1 MHRLGALEAFVKVAE
16 TQSFS
21 EAARRL
27 RSSKSAVSR
36 RVGALEAELGA
47 RLFNRTTR
55 SLNLTEAGRA
65 YLERVSRILADLD
78 EADRALGQLQ
88 VKPRGRLQVSAPMSF
103 GFLHLAPALP
113 EFLARFPEV
122 DVELSLNDRFVDVVD
137 EGFDLALRIGA
148 LSDSSLMARRIAPI
162 RRTLCASPDYFGRRG
177 KPHSPEELKGH
188 ECLRNSNVAR
198 TQEWR
203 FVDLEGKPYLVPVS
217 GRVSAN
223 NGDALR
229 VMAIAGFGVA
239 SLPTFIVGS
248 DLRSGALVSALDRFV
263 PQDMAMNAVYPHSRH
278 LSPKVRAFV
287 DFLVER
293 FGKRP
298 YWDPV
303 DADAGGAGPAR

>member
-1 MHRLGALEAFVKVAE
+1 MDRFAALEAFVRVAE

-27 RSSKSAVSR
+27 RSSKSTISR
-36 RVGALEAELGA
+36 SVGALEAEVGA

-65 YLERVSRILADLD
+65 YFERVSRVLADLD
-78 EADRALGQLQ
+78 DADRALGHHQAS
-88 VKPRGRLQVSAPMSF
+88 PRGRLMVSAPMSF

-113 EFLARFPEV
+113 DFLARFPEV
-122 DVELSLNDRFVDVVD
+122 DVDLALNDRFVDLVD
-137 EGFDLALRIGA
+137 DGFDVALRIGA
-148 LSDSSLMARRIAPI
+148 MPDSSLMARRIAPI
-162 RRTLCASPDYFGRRG
+162 RRTLCASPDYFRRRG
-177 KPHSPEELKGH
+177 TPKAPEDLKTH
-188 ECLRNSNVAR
+188 EALRNSNVAR

-203 FVDLEGKPYLVPVS
+203 FVDPDGKPSLVSVT

-229 VMAIAGFGVA
+229 SMALAGFGIA
-239 SLPTFIVGS
+239 NLPTFIVGA
-248 DLRSGALVSALDRFV
+248 DLREGALVAALERFI
-263 PQDMAMNAVYPHSRH
+263 PQDLAMSAVYPHSRH

-298 YWDPV
+298 YWDP
-303 DADAGGAGPAR
+303 DETES

>member
-1 MHRLGALEAFVKVAE
+1 MDRFAALEAFVKVAE

-36 RVGALEAELGA
+36 SVGSLEAELGA

-65 YLERVSRILADLD
+65 YFERVSRILADLD
-78 EADRALGQLQ
+78 DADRALGHHQAS
-88 VKPRGRLQVSAPMSF
+88 PRGRLMVSAPMSF

-113 EFLARFPEV
+113 DFLARFPEV
-122 DVELSLNDRFVDVVD
+122 DVELSLNDRFVDLVD
-137 EGFDLALRIGA
+137 DGFDVALRIGA
-148 LSDSSLMARRIAPI
+148 LPDSSLMARRIAPI
-162 RRTLCASPDYFGRRG
+162 RRTLCASPDYFQRRG
-177 KPHSPEELKGH
+177 TPQAPEDLRAH
-188 ECLRNSNVAR
+188 EALRNSNVAR

-203 FVDLEGKPYLVPVS
+203 FVDPDGKPALIQVS

-229 VMAIAGFGVA
+229 SMALAGFGIA
-239 SLPTFIVGS
+239 HLPTFIVGA
-248 DLRSGALVSALDRFV
+248 DLRQGALVSALDRFI
-263 PQDMAMNAVYPHSRH
+263 PQDLALSAVYPHSRH

-287 DFLVER
+287 DFLVDR

-298 YWDPV
+298 YWDP
-303 DADAGGAGPAR
+303 DDPKS

>member
-1 MHRLGALEAFVKVAE
+1 MDRFAALEAFVRVAE

-27 RSSKSAVSR
+27 RSSKSTVSR
-36 RVGALEAELGA
+36 SVGALEAEVGA

-65 YLERVSRILADLD
+65 YFERVSRVLADLD
-78 EADRALGQLQ
+78 DADRALGHHQAS
-88 VKPRGRLQVSAPMSF
+88 PRGRLVVSAPISF

-113 EFLARFPEV
+113 DFLARFPEV
-122 DVELSLNDRFVDVVD
+122 DVDLSLNDRFVDLVD
-137 EGFDLALRIGA
+137 DGFDVALRIGA
-148 LSDSSLMARRIAPI
+148 LPNSSLMARRIAPI
-162 RRTLCASPDYFGRRG
+162 RRTLCASPDYFRRRG
-177 KPHSPEELKGH
+177 TPHAPEDLKTH
-188 ECLRNSNVAR
+188 EALRNSNVSR

-203 FVDLEGKPYLVPVS
+203 FVDADGKPLLVPVS

-229 VMAIAGFGVA
+229 SMALAGFGIA
-239 SLPTFIVGS
+239 NLPTFIVGA
-248 DLRSGALVSALDRFV
+248 DLREGALAAALESFL
-263 PQDMAMNAVYPHSRH
+263 PQDLAMSAVYPHSRH

-298 YWDPV
+298 YWDPDV
-303 DADAGGAGPAR
+303 SGP

>member
-1 MHRLGALEAFVKVAE
+1 MDRFAALEAFVRVAE

-36 RVGALEAELGA
+36 SVGALEAEVGA

-65 YLERVSRILADLD
+65 YFERVIRILADLD
-78 EADRALGQLQ
+78 DADRALGHHQAS
-88 VKPRGRLQVSAPMSF
+88 PRGRLMVSAPMSF
-103 GFLHLAPALP
+103 GFLHLAPAMP
-113 EFLARFPEV
+113 EFLGRFPEV
-122 DVELSLNDRFVDVVD
+122 DVDLSLNDRFVDLVD
-137 EGFDLALRIGA
+137 DGFDVALRIGA
-148 LSDSSLMARRIAPI
+148 LPDSSLMARRIVPI
-162 RRTLCASPDYFGRRG
+162 RRTLCASADYFRRRG
-177 KPHSPEELKGH
+177 TPHAPEDLKTH

-203 FVDLEGKPYLVPVS
+203 FVDPEGKPSLVSVF

-229 VMAIAGFGVA
+229 EMALAGFGIA
-239 SLPTFIVGS
+239 NLPTFIVGA
-248 DLRSGALVSALDRFV
+248 DLREGALVAALERFL
-263 PQDMAMNAVYPHSRH
+263 PQDLAMSAVYPHSRH

-298 YWDPV
+298 YWDSEEP
-303 DADAGGAGPAR
+303 GR

>member
-1 MHRLGALEAFVKVAE
+1 MDRFAALEAFVRVAE

-27 RSSKSAVSR
+27 GSSKSAVSR
-36 RVGALEAELGA
+36 NVGALEAELGA

-65 YLERVSRILADLD
+65 YFERVSRILADLD
-78 EADRALGQLQ
+78 DADRALGQLQ
-88 VKPRGRLQVSAPMSF
+88 ASPRGRLQVSAPMSF

-113 EFLARFPEV
+113 EFLTRFPEV
-122 DVELSLNDRFVDVVD
+122 EVQLSMTDRFVDLVD
-137 EGFDLALRIGA
+137 EGFDVALRIGA
-148 LSDSSLMARRIAPI
+148 LPDSALMARRIAPI
-162 RRTLCASPDYFGRRG
+162 RRVICASPDYFHRHGT
-177 KPHSPEELKGH
+177 PQAPEELKAH
-188 ECLRNSNVAR
+188 ECLRNNNVAR

-203 FVDLEGKPYLVPVS
+203 FVNPDGGPSVVAVS

-229 VMAIAGFGVA
+229 VLALSGFGIA
-239 SLPTFIVGS
+239 SLPTFIVGA
-248 DLRSGALVSALDRFV
+248 DLAAGALVSALDGFI
-263 PQDMAMNAVYPHSRH
+263 PQDLAMSAVYPHSRH

-293 FGKRP
+293 FAKRP
-298 YWDPV
+298 YWDP
-303 DADAGGAGPAR
+303 

>member
-1 MHRLGALEAFVKVAE
+1 MDRFAALEAFVKVVE

-36 RVGALEAELGA
+36 NVGALEAELGA

-55 SLNLTEAGRA
+55 SLKLTEAGRA
-65 YLERVSRILADLD
+65 YFERVSRILADLD
-78 EADRALGQLQ
+78 DADRALGQLQ
-88 VKPRGRLQVSAPMSF
+88 ASPRGRLAVSAPMSF

-113 EFLARFPEV
+113 IFLARFPEV
-122 DVELSLNDRFVDVVD
+122 DVDLSLNDRFVDVVD
-137 EGFDLALRIGA
+137 EGFDVALRIGA
-148 LSDSSLMARRIAPI
+148 LPDSSLMARRIAPI

-177 KPHSPEELKGH
+177 TPQIPEDLKGH

-203 FVDLEGKPYLVPVS
+203 FVDPDGKPSLVAVS
-217 GRVSAN
+217 SRVSAN

-229 VMAIAGFGVA
+229 IMALAGVGVA
-239 SLPTFIVGS
+239 NLPTFIVGE
-248 DLRSGALVSALDRFV
+248 DLRAGALVSALDRFV
-263 PQDMAMNAVYPHSRH
+263 PQDIAMSAVYPHARH

-298 YWDPV
+298 YWDPG
-303 DADAGGAGPAR
+303 ADKS

>member
-1 MHRLGALEAFVKVAE
+1 MDRFAALEAFVKVAE

-36 RVGALEAELGA
+36 NVGALESELGA

-55 SLNLTEAGRA
+55 SLKLTEAGRA
-65 YLERVSRILADLD
+65 YFERVSRILADLD
-78 EADRALGQLQ
+78 DADHALGQLQ
-88 VKPRGRLQVSAPMSF
+88 ASPRGRLMVSAPMSF

-113 EFLARFPEV
+113 TFLARFPEV
-122 DVELSLNDRFVDVVD
+122 DVDLSLNDRYVDVVD
-137 EGFDLALRIGA
+137 EGFDVALRIGA
-148 LSDSSLMARRIAPI
+148 LPDSSLMARRIVPI
-162 RRTLCASPDYFGRRG
+162 RRTLCASPDYFRRRG
-177 KPHSPEELKGH
+177 TPQTPEDLKGH

-203 FVDLEGKPYLVPVS
+203 FVDPEGKPSLVAVS

-223 NGDALR
+223 NGDAIR
-229 VMAIAGFGVA
+229 VMALAGAGVA
-239 SLPTFIVGS
+239 HLPTFIVGGG
-248 DLRSGALVSALDRFV
+248 LRAGALVSALDRFV
-263 PQDMAMNAVYPHSRH
+263 SQDIAMSAVYPHARH

-293 FGKRP
+293 FGRRP
-298 YWDPV
+298 YWEPDT
-303 DADAGGAGPAR
+303 GKS

>member
-1 MHRLGALEAFVKVAE
+1 MDRFSALEAFVKVAE

-21 EAARRL
+21 EAVRRL

-36 RVGALEAELGA
+36 SVGALEAELGA
-47 RLFNRTTR
+47 RLLNRTTR

-65 YLERVSRILADLD
+65 YFERVSRILADLD
-78 EADRALGQLQ
+78 DADRALGQHQ
-88 VKPRGRLQVSAPMSF
+88 ASPRGRLQVSAPMSF

-122 DVELSLNDRFVDVVD
+122 DVALSLNDRFVDLVD
-137 EGFDLALRIGA
+137 DGFDLALRIGA
-148 LSDSSLMARRIAPI
+148 MPDSSLMARRIAPI
-162 RRTLCASPDYFGRRG
+162 RRTLCASPDYFRRRG
-177 KPHSPEELKGH
+177 TPHAPEDLKAH
-188 ECLRNSNVAR
+188 ECLRLRNSNVAR

-203 FVDLEGKPYLVPVS
+203 FVDPDGKLSLVSVS

-229 VMAIAGFGVA
+229 ILALTGFGVA
-239 SLPTFIVGS
+239 NLPTFIVGA
-248 DLRSGALVSALDRFV
+248 DLRAGKLLSSLDRFI
-263 PQDMAMNAVYPHSRH
+263 PQDLAMNAVYPHSRH

-298 YWDPV
+298 YWDP
-303 DADAGGAGPAR
+303 DEAKL

>member
-1 MHRLGALEAFVKVAE
+1 MDRLAALQAFVRVAE
-16 TQSFS
+16 SRSFS

-27 RSSKSAVSR
+27 RTSKSAVSR
-36 RVGALEAELGA
+36 NVGALEAELGA

-65 YLERVSRILADLD
+65 YCERVTRVLADLD
-78 EADRALGQLQ
+78 DADRALGQLQ
-88 VKPRGRLQVSAPMSF
+88 ATPRGRLQVSAPMSF

-113 EFLARFPEV
+113 EFLTRFPEV
-122 DVELSLNDRFVDVVD
+122 DVDLSFSDRFVDVVD

-148 LSDSSLMARRIAPI
+148 LPDSSLMARRIAPI
-162 RRTLCASPDYFGRRG
+162 RRTICASPDYFRRRG
-177 KPHSPEELKGH
+177 TPRKPEDLEGH

-203 FVDLEGKPYLVPVS
+203 FVDEAGKPCLIPVS

-229 VMAIAGFGVA
+229 IVALAGFGVA
-239 SLPTFIVGS
+239 SLPTFIVGA
-248 DLRSGALVSALDRFV
+248 DLRAGALVSALDRFIA
-263 PQDMAMNAVYPHSRH
+263 QDLALNAVYPHSRH

-287 DFLVER
+287 DFLVSR

-298 YWDPV
+298 YWDP
-303 DADAGGAGPAR
+303 DEE

>member
-1 MHRLGALEAFVKVAE
+1 MDRFAALEAFVRVAE

-27 RSSKSAVSR
+27 RSSKSTVSR
-36 RVGALEAELGA
+36 SVGALEAEVGA

-65 YLERVSRILADLD
+65 YFERVSRVLADLD
-78 EADRALGQLQ
+78 DADRALGHHQAS
-88 VKPRGRLQVSAPMSF
+88 PRGRLMVSAPMSF

-122 DVELSLNDRFVDVVD
+122 DVDLSLNDRFVDLVED
-137 EGFDLALRIGA
+137 GFDVALRIGA
-148 LSDSSLMARRIAPI
+148 LPDSSLMARRIVPI
-162 RRTLCASPDYFGRRG
+162 RRTLCASPDYFRRRG
-177 KPHSPEELKGH
+177 TPNAPDDLKGH
-188 ECLRNSNVAR
+188 EALRNSNVAR

-203 FVDLEGKPYLVPVS
+203 FIDADGKPLLISVS

-229 VMAIAGFGVA
+229 SMALAGFGIA
-239 SLPTFIVGS
+239 NLPTFIVGA
-248 DLRSGALVSALDRFV
+248 DLREGALVAALDRFL
-263 PQDMAMNAVYPHSRH
+263 PQDLAMSAVYPHSRH

-298 YWDPV
+298 YWDS
-303 DADAGGAGPAR
+303 DETQS

>member
-1 MHRLGALEAFVKVAE
+1 MDRFAALEAFVKVAE

-36 RVGALEAELGA
+36 NVGALESELGA

-55 SLNLTEAGRA
+55 SLKLTEAGRA
-65 YLERVSRILADLD
+65 YFERVSRILADLD
-78 EADRALGQLQ
+78 DADHALGQLQ
-88 VKPRGRLQVSAPMSF
+88 ASPRGRLMVSAPMSF

-113 EFLARFPEV
+113 TFLARFPEV
-122 DVELSLNDRFVDVVD
+122 DVDLSLNDRYVDVVD
-137 EGFDLALRIGA
+137 EGFDVALRIGA
-148 LSDSSLMARRIAPI
+148 LPDSSLMARRIVPI
-162 RRTLCASPDYFGRRG
+162 RRTLCASPDYFRRRG
-177 KPHSPEELKGH
+177 TPQTPEDLKGH

-203 FVDLEGKPYLVPVS
+203 FVDPEGKPSLVAVS

-223 NGDALR
+223 NGDAIR
-229 VMAIAGFGVA
+229 VMALAGAGVA
-239 SLPTFIVGS
+239 NLPTFIVGE
-248 DLRSGALVSALDRFV
+248 DLRAGALVSALDRFV
-263 PQDMAMNAVYPHSRH
+263 SQDIAMSAVYPHARH

-293 FGKRP
+293 FGRRP
-298 YWDPV
+298 YWEPDT
-303 DADAGGAGPAR
+303 GKS

>member
-1 MHRLGALEAFVKVAE
+1 MDRFAALEAFVKVAE

-27 RSSKSAVSR
+27 RTSKSAVSR
-36 RVGALEAELGA
+36 SVGALEAELGA

-65 YLERVSRILADLD
+65 YLERVTRILTDLEDADQ
-78 EADRALGQLQ
+78 ALGELQ
-88 VKPRGRLQVSAPMSF
+88 AKPRGRLIVSAPMSF

-113 EFLARFPEV
+113 DFLARFPEIEV
-122 DVELSLNDRFVDVVD
+122 DLSLGDRFVDLVD
-137 EGFDLALRIGA
+137 EGFDCALRIGA
-148 LSDSSLMARRIAPI
+148 LPDSSLMARRIAPI
-162 RRTLCASPDYFGRRG
+162 RRTLCASPDYFLRRG
-177 KPHSPEELKGH
+177 RPEAPEDLRGH

-198 TQEWR
+198 IQEWR
-203 FVDLEGKPYLVPVS
+203 FVGGEGKAILVSVS

-229 VMAIAGFGVA
+229 ILALAGFGVA
-239 SLPTFIVGS
+239 SLPTFIVGA
-248 DLRSGALVSALDRFV
+248 DLKAGTLVSALDRFI
-263 PQDMAMNAVYPHSRH
+263 PQDLAMSAVYPHSRH

-293 FGKRP
+293 FGKWP
-298 YWDPV
+298 YWDP
-303 DADAGGAGPAR
+303 AEPT

>member
-1 MHRLGALEAFVKVAE
+1 MDRFAALEAFVRVAE

-27 RSSKSAVSR
+27 RTSKSAISR
-36 RVGALEAELGA
+36 SVGALETELGA

-55 SLNLTEAGRA
+55 SLNLTEAGRG
-65 YLERVSRILADLD
+65 YFERVNRILADLD
-78 EADRALGQLQ
+78 DADRALGQLQ
-88 VKPRGRLQVSAPMSF
+88 ARPRGRLQVSAPMSF

-113 EFLARFPEV
+113 EFLDRYPEV
-122 DVELSLNDRFVDVVD
+122 DVEISLNDRFVDLID
-137 EGFDLALRIGA
+137 DGFDVALRIGA
-148 LSDSSLMARRIAPI
+148 LPDSSLMARRIAPI
-162 RRTLCASPDYFGRRG
+162 RRTLCASPDYFRRRG
-177 KPHSPEELKGH
+177 TPQAPDDLKAH

-203 FVDLEGKPYLVPVS
+203 FVDADGKPRLVPVS

-229 VMAIAGFGVA
+229 VMALAGVGVA
-239 SLPTFIVGS
+239 SLPTFIVGA
-248 DLRSGALVSALDRFV
+248 DLSAGSLESALDRFI
-263 PQDMAMNAVYPHSRH
+263 PQDLTLNAVYPHSRH

-298 YWDPV
+298 YWDPAE
-303 DADAGGAGPAR
+303 DKS